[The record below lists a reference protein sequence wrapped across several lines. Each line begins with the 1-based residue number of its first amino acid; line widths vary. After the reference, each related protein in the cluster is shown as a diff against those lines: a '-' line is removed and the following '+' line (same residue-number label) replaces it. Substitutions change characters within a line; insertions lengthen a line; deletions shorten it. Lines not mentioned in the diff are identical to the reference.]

1 MTLGDVIARFRDA
14 HGISMDKFSEMSG
27 ISKTYISMLERN
39 QTQRGKEPTPS
50 IETYRNAA
58 KGMGMDVDE
67 LIRMV
72 DGKIQLNSNGEVDS
86 GKNLPIPIITEN
98 TVTFRVNTDIAAGYD
113 QPAQPLDD
121 WEGAEVEI
129 PTSMLRGRSSDEYF
143 VIRICGDSMY
153 PQYQNGDYVLVLRTD
168 VLDHSGQVAVMLCG
182 EEGTIKKVEY
192 KEGESWYKLIPIN
205 PLYPPKT
212 IEGPEV
218 NTCRI
223 IGVPKLIVR
232 EVYE

>member
-1 MTLGDVIARFRDA
+1 MTLGDVIAKFRDS
-14 HGISMDKFSEMSG
+14 HGISMDKFSELSG
-27 ISKTYISMLERN
+27 LSKTYISMLERN
-39 QTQRGKEPTPS
+39 KTQRGKEPTPS

-67 LIRMV
+67 LIRTV
-72 DGKIQLNSNGEVDS
+72 DGKIKLDS
-86 GKNLPIPIITEN
+86 SSEEECEKRLPSPTIARDV
-98 TVTFRVNTDIAAGYD
+98 VTFRVNTDIAAGYD

-129 PTSMLRGRSSDEYF
+129 PTSLLRGRPADDYF
-143 VIRICGDSMY
+143 VIRICGNSMY

-168 VLDHSGQVAVMLCG
+168 VLDYSGQVAVMLHG

-192 KEGESWYKLIPIN
+192 KEGEDWYKLIPIN
-205 PLYPPKT
+205 PQYEPKT

-218 NTCRI
+218 DTCRI

-232 EVYE
+232 EVAE